1 MIEKIHIKNFK
12 SIYDLEIEVG
22 RVNLFIGEN
31 GSGKSN
37 LLEALVFV
45 SASDSNKLDNE
56 FLVSRG
62 IRVTEPNF
70 MRSAFDNK
78 DINKNIAITISH
90 TSNHSNKYVFSNNN
104 AEYSKWEIVQSG
116 ETVDLE
122 LTSDIAE
129 EIENYAKEFNMNVS
143 QVIDKL
149 IKNFHNSLIDI
160 FIIYSRKYSS

>member
-31 GSGKSN
+31 GSCKSN

-62 IRVTEPNF
+62 LRVPEPTL
-70 MRSAFDNK
+70 MRSAFK
-78 DINKNIAITISH
+78 EENKNDEIS
-90 TSNHSNKYVFSNNN
+90 
-104 AEYSKWEIVQSG
+104 
-116 ETVDLE
+116 
-122 LTSDIAE
+122 
-129 EIENYAKEFNMNVS
+129 
-143 QVIDKL
+143 
-149 IKNFHNSLIDI
+149 IDI
-160 FIIYSRKYSS
+160 FFNKGSNTYLLYNENTIY